1 MCLHDHDAT
10 PSLPPAALSRRN
22 VIAGAAVLAGVTAGG
37 IASASSASALG
48 EVATSGRAGSVRSTT
63 ATPLVVEGGSVVD
76 PLTGHV
82 IEDGIVV
89 LREGRVLAVGSR
101 DTTRRAVAS
110 VGSTARRIDASG
122 RWVVPGLIDVHVH
135 ANALADARALV
146 RAGATSVRSGSSSFY
161 QDVAM
166 RSLPDRVPGLAP
178 RMRAAGIF
186 VSPQLGDSL
195 LADPELAPLAALPGG
210 VTSTADIAHVTR
222 VNVSRGVDVVKTRAN
237 PRAGLAE
244 QDPRE
249 LVYDREQLTAV
260 VRAASGRPVLC
271 HAYSAEGYARAPQG
285 PTYRE
290 PTTCP
295 TEEHAK
301 SSIEAPGETAA
312 ASRHHVLTDREAARA
327 PSQSPSAHFE
337 LTWVDLTIATIPNG
351 TKQKRVHTIAQPR
364 RVGGGGAWPRRGPTH
379 SAMGVAAY
387 GSGSTRPAGGGS
399 GTGGGITGALGGV
412 EVAVAPGDSRS
423 GSHCD
428 QVSWVGSGRRSSMV
442 RVLLARRVGPCE
454 TRQERQRSMEKTRA
468 GVNRTNPPSQMMVGS
483 PSALSCL
490 PARSHSSIPP
500 STLATS

>member
-22 VIAGAAVLAGVTAGG
+22 VIVGAAVLAGVTAGG
-37 IASASSASALG
+37 IASASSASALD
-48 EVATSGRAGSVRSTT
+48 EVATSSRTGSVRPST
-63 ATPLVVEGGSVVD
+63 APPLVVEGGSVVD

-82 IEDGIVV
+82 VEDGVVV
-89 LREGRVLAVGSR
+89 LRDGRVLAVGSR

-110 VGSTARRIDASG
+110 VGSAARRIDASG

-249 LVYDREQLTAV
+249 LVYDREQLSAV

-271 HAYSAEGYARAPQG
+271 HAYSAEG
-285 PTYRE
+285 
-290 PTTCP
+290 
-295 TEEHAK
+295 
-301 SSIEAPGETAA
+301 I
-312 ASRHHVLTDREAARA
+312 D
-327 PSQSPSAHFE
+327 
-337 LTWVDLTIATIPNG
+337 
-351 TKQKRVHTIAQPR
+351 
-364 RVGGGGAWPRRGPTH
+364 GA
-379 SAMGVAAY
+379 V
-387 GSGSTRPAGGGS
+387 
-399 GTGGGITGALGGV
+399 
-412 EVAVAPGDSRS
+412 
-423 GSHCD
+423 
-428 QVSWVGSGRRSSMV
+428 
-442 RVLLARRVGPCE
+442 
-454 TRQERQRSMEKTRA
+454 RA
-468 GVNRTNPPSQMMVGS
+468 GVRSIEHGVFVSDATISEM
-483 PSALSCL
+483 
-490 PARSHSSIPP
+490 ARRDTHFTP
-500 STLATS
+500 TLAAISGMIGSTDPVLDARGREYTPILMKAVREAHERGVTVVAGTDSFGTDVDPIGSEVRLLVEAGLTPLDALRAATTSAARLLGWSRQAGRLMPGGFGDLLVVDGNPLDDGSAVERVRVVVAQGAVVRQD

>member
-37 IASASSASALG
+37 IASASSAQAADT
-48 EVATSGRAGSVRSTT
+48 VARGRTGSLRPTT
-63 ATPLVVEGGSVVD
+63 AAPLVVEGGSVVD

-82 IEDGIVV
+82 AEDGVV
-89 LREGRVLAVGSR
+89 VIRDGRVLAVGSR
-101 DTTRRAVAS
+101 DATRRAVAS
-110 VGSTARRIDASG
+110 VGSAARRVDASG

-135 ANALADARALV
+135 ANALADARALLQ
-146 RAGATSVRSGSSSFY
+146 AGATSVRSGSSSFY

-166 RSLPDRVPGLAP
+166 RSLPDWAPGLAP

-271 HAYSAEGYARAPQG
+271 HAYSAEG
-285 PTYRE
+285 
-290 PTTCP
+290 
-295 TEEHAK
+295 
-301 SSIEAPGETAA
+301 I
-312 ASRHHVLTDREAARA
+312 D
-327 PSQSPSAHFE
+327 
-337 LTWVDLTIATIPNG
+337 
-351 TKQKRVHTIAQPR
+351 
-364 RVGGGGAWPRRGPTH
+364 GA
-379 SAMGVAAY
+379 V
-387 GSGSTRPAGGGS
+387 
-399 GTGGGITGALGGV
+399 
-412 EVAVAPGDSRS
+412 
-423 GSHCD
+423 
-428 QVSWVGSGRRSSMV
+428 
-442 RVLLARRVGPCE
+442 
-454 TRQERQRSMEKTRA
+454 RA
-468 GVNRTNPPSQMMVGS
+468 GVRSIEHGVFVGDATIS
-483 PSALSCL
+483 EM
-490 PARSHSSIPP
+490 ARRDTHFTP
-500 STLATS
+500 TLAAISGMIGSSNPVLDARGREYTPILMKAVREAHERGVTIVAGTDSFGTDVDPIGSEVRLLVEAGLTPLDALRAATTSAARMLGWSRQAGRLVPGGFGDLLVVDGNPLDDGGAVERVRVVVAQGAVVRHP